1 MIKVSHIIRDKWKIK
16 VVQTQF
22 CLGIGLD
29 QFTPDYYEVKFEI
42 SKGAVP
48 RVEEPITSK
57 RISKKVNNGKNI

>member
-1 MIKVSHIIRDKWKIK
+1 
-16 VVQTQF
+16 
-22 CLGIGLD
+22 LGIGLD

-48 RVEEPITSK
+48 RIEEPITSK